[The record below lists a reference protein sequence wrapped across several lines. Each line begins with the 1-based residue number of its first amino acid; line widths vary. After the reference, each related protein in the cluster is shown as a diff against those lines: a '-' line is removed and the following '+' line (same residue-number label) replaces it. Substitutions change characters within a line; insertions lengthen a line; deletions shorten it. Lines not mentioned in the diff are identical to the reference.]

1 MVGRNCLVSTG
12 KGTEPEKKV
21 NIKVQQEE
29 EELTEGTWRWHIWDK
44 AQVGGQALHR
54 GWDYGRQRT
63 RVAKCNFLHGEN
75 ILNFTGAEV
84 AMGGSELGIK

>member
-1 MVGRNCLVSTG
+1 MVGRNCLVSAG
-12 KGTEPEKKV
+12 KATEPEERY
-21 NIKVQQEE
+21 IKVHQEE